1 MILKGAAAARY
12 CAAPDPGHAALLIW
26 GADAMRVALMRQ
38 DAVAAIVGPQ
48 GEAEMRLE
56 RLAAAEVRRD
66 GAALGDALR
75 AQGFFPGPRVVLVED
90 AGDGLAEAMAAAL
103 ADWRPG
109 DARLV
114 VTAGELAAKS
124 ALRGVFEGH
133 RAAVAIGL
141 YDDPPTREQIE
152 ADLARAGL
160 AAVAPAALE
169 ELLALGRTLE
179 PGDFRQTL
187 EKVALYKHGDRAPLT
202 AEEVAALA
210 PATVEAGVD
219 EVMAAVAEGR
229 PGAVGPLMQR
239 LAAQGVQP
247 VALAIAATRHFR
259 ALHAAACDPGG
270 PAAGLGRM
278 RGIPFRARDAMVRQA
293 GAWGPAQLE
302 RALSVLVETDL
313 ALRSSSRA
321 PGFAV
326 IERALL
332 RLAYLGSAQTGRG
345 GGARG

>member
-1 MILKGAAAARY
+1 MILKGPAAARY
-12 CAAPDPGHAALLIW
+12 CAAPDPAHAALMIW
-26 GADAMRVALMRQ
+26 GADPMRVALMRA
-38 DAVAAIVGPQ
+38 DAVAAIVGPG
-48 GEAEMRLE
+48 GEAEMRLD
-56 RLAAAEVRRD
+56 RLAAADLRRD

-90 AGDGLAEAMAAAL
+90 AGDGLAETMAAAL

-124 ALRGVFEGH
+124 TLRALFEGH

-141 YDDPPTREQIE
+141 YDDPPGREQIE
-152 ADLARAGL
+152 AELARAGL
-160 AAVAPAALE
+160 SPVPPAALE
-169 ELLALGRTLE
+169 ELLALGRSLE

-187 EKVALYKHGDRAPLT
+187 EKVALFKRGDPAPLT
-202 AEEVAALA
+202 PEEVAALA
-210 PATVEAGVD
+210 PATVEAGLD
-219 EVMAAVAEGR
+219 EVVTAVAEGR
-229 PGAVGPLMQR
+229 PAQVGPLMQR

-270 PAAGLGRM
+270 ATAALGRM
-278 RGIPFRARDAMVRQA
+278 RGIPFRARDAMARQA
-293 GAWGPAQLE
+293 GALGPAQIE
-302 RALSVLVETDL
+302 RALAVLVETDL

-321 PGFAV
+321 PGLAV

-332 RLAYLGSAQTGRG
+332 RLAHLPR
-345 GGARG
+345 R